1 MKTSKMHSTLKIAAA
16 FAFTLLAACHGGRLE
31 TPNGFATLGSNDAYS
46 YRATDAKGV
55 VLAVRTESNDVKGNV
70 DFWADLVDVRL
81 REKGYA
87 FESSEPAHTKA
98 GLGGRQ
104 LRYLVERDGRTQRY
118 WVTVFATKKKVVL
131 VEAGGDK
138 EAFDG
143 ATAMVT
149 SAIETLEL

>member
-1 MKTSKMHSTLKIAAA
+1 MHTTHIVAAL
-16 FAFTLLAACHGGRLE
+16 AFTLLAACHGGRLE
-31 TPNGFATLGSNDAYS
+31 TPSGFATLDSNDAYS

-55 VLAVRTESNDVKGNV
+55 VLAVRTEANEVKGNT
-70 DFWADLVDVRL
+70 DFWADLVDIRL

-87 FESSEPAHTKA
+87 FESAQPAKTKA
-98 GLGGRQ
+98 GLSGRQ
-104 LRYLVERDGRTQRY
+104 LRYLIEREGRTQRY
-118 WVTVFATKKKVVL
+118 WVTVFATPKKVVL

-149 SAIETLEL
+149 SAVESLEL

>member
-1 MKTSKMHSTLKIAAA
+1 MRSTNILAALV
-16 FAFTLLAACHGGRLE
+16 FTLLAACHGGRLE
-31 TPNGFATLGSNDAYS
+31 TPSGFATLDSNDSYS

-55 VLAVRTESNDVKGNV
+55 VLAVRTESNDVKGNI

-87 FESSEPAHTKA
+87 FESAEPARTKG
-98 GLGGRQ
+98 GLSGRQ
-104 LRYLVERDGRTQRY
+104 LRYLIERDGRTQRY
-118 WVTVFATKKKVVL
+118 WVTVFATSKKVVL

-143 ATAMVT
+143 ATAMV
-149 SAIETLEL
+149 ARAVETLEL